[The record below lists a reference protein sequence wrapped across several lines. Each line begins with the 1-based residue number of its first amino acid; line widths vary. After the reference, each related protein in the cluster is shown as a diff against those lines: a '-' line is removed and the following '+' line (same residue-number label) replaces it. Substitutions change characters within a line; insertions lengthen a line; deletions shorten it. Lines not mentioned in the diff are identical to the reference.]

1 MIEQNCKVVSNDLIA
16 ADTYRMTLDC
26 PEIAADAQPG
36 QFVMLKVTHHP
47 IADPLLRRPFSIA
60 GITARGHLLVLYR
73 VVGRGTRLM
82 ASFGPEDRCWVLGPL
97 GTGFELPKKNGGS
110 LLVAGGMGIAPLGF
124 LAQRVDSPRHLF
136 TGYGSADQII
146 SMEDLGLSQIDAR
159 VATEDGTAGHHGMV
173 TDLLLAHIET
183 PASHQE
189 KPGKGAGTVVYACG
203 PLPMLKAVAALALKE
218 GISCQVSLESVMAC
232 GLGACQGCAV
242 RAAPES
248 QRQYHHVCQDGPVF
262 DVRALDW
269 DGI

>member
-1 MIEQNCKVVSNDLIA
+1 MIEQDCKVVSNDLVA
-16 ADTYRMTLDC
+16 TDTYLMTLDC
-26 PEIAADAQPG
+26 PEIATGTRPG
-36 QFVMLKVTHHP
+36 QFVMLKVTRNP
-47 IADPLLRRPFSIA
+47 AADPLLRRPFSIA
-60 GITARGHLLVLYR
+60 GVNARGHLLILYR

-82 ASFGPEDRCWVLGPL
+82 AAFRPEDRCWVLGPL
-97 GTGFELPKKNGGS
+97 GNGFALPRKNEGS

-124 LAQRVDSPRHLF
+124 LAQRVDSTRHLF
-136 TGYGSADQII
+136 TGYGSAGQII
-146 SMEDLGLSQIDAR
+146 PVEDLGLSQIDTR

-189 KPGKGAGTVVYACG
+189 EPGKGTGTILYACG
-203 PLPMLKAVAALALKE
+203 PLPMLKAVAALAL
-218 GISCQVSLESVMAC
+218 GRGMTCQVSLESVMAC

-248 QRQYHHVCQDGPVF
+248 QRPYHHVCQDGPVF